1 MREFKEKSSSEI
13 LMEIKEMM
21 EEHEAIKL
29 RMIKDYDEMIRIE
42 KRFQEANKEMVNRLN
57 GKA

>member
-1 MREFKEKSSSEI
+1 MSEFKEKSSSEI